1 MTEATATYCNSS
13 AIHSNNTVVGVLSHA
28 PTTGTINS
36 TANTNHN
43 ENNID
48 GVGACDSTP
57 TATTNHPT
65 FVTYDRKSYR
75 HNGHDYDDGIY
86 FITICTKNASHYF
99 GKISDGEIKFTSIG
113 KFANETIADLHSHHP
128 YCEPIQWQVMP
139 NHIHAIIS
147 INPDAAILSP
157 ASDPQQPAV
166 GACESTPQKP
176 FRITPLGTVV
186 CCLKSAVTTYARKNN
201 LIDFA
206 WQPRYHDRIIR
217 NMYEASRISDY
228 IRDNV
233 AKWDGKIECHE
244 TIINA
249 ISNNNVGVLS
259 HAPTKQNMAQIS

>member
-1 MTEATATYCNSS
+1 MTETAVTYCNSS

-28 PTTGTINS
+28 PTSSTNDS
-36 TANTNHN
+36 TANHHN
-43 ENNID
+43 KNYINA
-48 GVGACDSTP
+48 VGACDSTP
-57 TATTNHPT
+57 TEITNHPT

-75 HNGHDYDDGIY
+75 HNGHDYDGGIY
-86 FITICTKNASHYF
+86 FITICTKNARHHF
-99 GKISDGEIKFTSIG
+99 GKISNGEMKFTSIG
-113 KFANETIADLHSHHP
+113 KYANEIITDLQSHHP
-128 YCEPIQWQVMP
+128 YCEPIQWQIMP

-147 INPDAAILSP
+147 INPDAAILSHTP
-157 ASDPQQPAV
+157 DPQQHAV
-166 GACESTPQKP
+166 GACDSTPKKP

-201 LIDFA
+201 IIDFA

-244 TIINA
+244 TIMKE
-249 ISNNNVGVLS
+249 ISHNNEGILL
-259 HAPTKQNMAQIS
+259 HTHTKQNMTQIS